1 MFSISIFLWSNYC
14 VQFIFLL
21 TWLRN
26 VVGESDSTVNSSVSV
41 LLEMLSPASPTR
53 TELIQFRLTIPIFH
67 FSTLSVYCNFVIDAG
82 SQFYS
87 SQTIL
92 RLKAQ
97 LAYNLG
103 IGLVIC
109 CIVNC
114 CVVRNSEG
122 FLTGLLNH
130 INWDINILPYQW

>member
-1 MFSISIFLWSNYC
+1 MFSISIFLWNNYC

-21 TWLRN
+21 TWLCN
-26 VVGESDSTVNSSVSV
+26 VVEESDSTVNSSVSV

-53 TELIQFRLTIPIFH
+53 TELIQSRLTIPIFH

-82 SQFYS
+82 SQFNS

-92 RLKAQ
+92 RFKAQ
-97 LAYNLG
+97 LSYNFG
-103 IGLVIC
+103 IALVIC
-109 CIVNC
+109 CIVNW

-122 FLTGLLNH
+122 FLTDLLNH
-130 INWDINILPYQW
+130 INCDNNTLPYRW